1 MSKKTTKRALAM
13 SFVSV
18 FLCVCMLV
26 GSTFAWFTDSAT
38 TSGNKIQAGT
48 LDVKMSYL
56 APQTDSSS
64 GRVWENFSNYY
75 QNPDDDQWVDVES
88 ANAQPVFNY
97 KKWEPGYTDCAY
109 IMIENEGNLN
119 LQYCL
124 TVVPTGEVGKLAE
137 VIDVYYQVYYQAT
150 TKDKF
155 GFYNKGD
162 WLNANHQKATP
173 DNIWYDNM
181 TAGSKY
187 AGTLQDVIDG
197 KFTLANDQM
206 LYPNE
211 FTGTMFNNIPQ
222 GRVYY
227 AIALHMSEDA
237 GNEYQN
243 QSIGDAFD
251 VRLIATQAIGETD
264 MYSNDYD
271 AKAEYPEI
279 IAAEDLATVL
289 TPVNGVI
296 TIDNDY
302 IVTGE
307 WTSINVEGQ
316 NITIDGKGHTISGLD
331 KPLVA
336 GNVGESLTI
345 KNLTIANSD
354 IGPAANENG
363 LGTGAFAC
371 FKDAYGSAT
380 FENCHL
386 VNSTVTSNYRA
397 GGLIGY
403 ISGGELVITDCS
415 VVNCEITGVEGAAGL
430 VAHTQVNATITN
442 SKVESTKI
450 TATEDRLGTKAP
462 VAGAIVGTA
471 NGDAVV
477 TFTGVESVGNTVSN
491 NNATAVHSEKIGRLV
506 GNATVIEN

>member
-1 MSKKTTKRALAM
+1 MTKTKSTKRALLMSALAM
-13 SFVSV
+13 LMCVS
-18 FLCVCMLV
+18 MLI
-26 GSTFAWFTDSAT
+26 GSTFAWFTDSV
-38 TSGNKIQAGT
+38 TSGNNVIKSGT
-48 LDVKMSYL
+48 LDIKMSYL

-64 GRVWENFSNYY
+64 GRVWENFGYYY
-75 QNPDDDQWVDVES
+75 QYPDNAQWVDVES
-88 ANAQPVFNY
+88 ANAQPIFNY
-97 KKWEPGYTDCAY
+97 QKWEPGYTDCAY
-109 IMIENEGNLN
+109 LMIENEGNLN
-119 LQYCL
+119 LKYCL
-124 TVVPTGEVGKLAE
+124 NVVPTGEVGKLAE
-137 VIDVYYQVYYQAT
+137 VIDVYYQVYYKAPT
-150 TKDKF
+150 
-155 GFYNKGD
+155 GLNKGQ
-162 WLNANHQKATP
+162 WMNANNQKATP

-187 AGTLQDVIDG
+187 AGTLQDIIDG
-197 KFTLANDQM
+197 KFTLATDQM
-206 LYPNE
+206 LYSNE
-211 FTGTMFNNIPQ
+211 FTVKYADQVQ
-222 GRVYY
+222 GMVYY
-227 AIALHMSEDA
+227 AIALHMREDA
-237 GNEYQN
+237 SNVYQN

-251 VRLIATQAIGETD
+251 VRLLATQAIGEQD

-271 AKAEYPEI
+271 AQAKYPEI

-307 WTSINVEGQ
+307 WTSINVEGR

-491 NNATAVHSEKIGRLV
+491 NNATAVYSEKIGRLV